1 MNREQKRKEAR
12 KNKKIGD
19 DFIPEK
25 TTKSEVNRLI
35 GISFVV
41 ILIFVILYFVIGIF
55 ITKEIKLPRSEKQEQ
70 SNITIDPTNI
80 IAKSTFNQKEE
91 IYYVYFY
98 DFKNEDKTIADIIKN
113 KLVDSKIY
121 KVDTA
126 DIVNKNFVV
135 ENDSNKNAKNI
146 DELKVKENTIIKIT
160 NNQVEGYYEGIEE
173 IENNLK

>member
-35 GISFVV
+35 GIAFIV

-55 ITKEIKLPRSEKQEQ
+55 ITKEIKLPRSQKQEQ
-70 SNITIDPTNI
+70 SDVTTSTTNI
-80 IAKSTFNQKEE
+80 LANSTFSQKDES
-91 IYYVYFY
+91 YYVYFY
-98 DFKNEDKTIADIIKN
+98 DFKNEDTSIADIIKN
-113 KLVDSKIY
+113 KLASSKVY

-126 DIVNKNFVV
+126 DVMNKNFIV
-135 ENDSNKNAKNI
+135 EIDSNKNAKNI
-146 DELKVKENTIIKIT
+146 NELKVKKNTIIKIT
-160 NNQVEGYYEGIEE
+160 NKQVEGYYEGVED